1 MSLPFGGELLRPPR
15 TRSVADSPIRPDRAD
30 SEITARWYHPPSAPR
45 PRSTVLG
52 PGRETA
58 AGGADGRGSAAHGVV
73 FLSRRRSTPLCVRA
87 HSPPC
92 SSSPPW
98 RPLRSP
104 FPAPPTWYTKVD
116 EATREAQ
123 RSGRP
128 ILVDLYAA
136 WCGWCKELD
145 RNVFSTPRFQQFARD
160 FVLLRVDTED
170 GGEGSELDARYQVQQ
185 PADHAAA
192 RRRSHP
198 ARQGRGLRP
207 DRRVHRHDRGRAQV
221 LRRVRGAREDAL
233 AGGEL
238 NAQKSAAAEA
248 HMRGDG
254 KRAAA
259 LYRKIAA
266 SGDVPGPVAGALQY
280 MLADALRLSKDWEGA
295 RAALQRAREEAQ
307 KVNDPDLLERAEM
320 LATNVAQES
329 GDCKGAKDHWSA
341 S

>member
-1 MSLPFGGELLRPPR
+1 MRSRTLPALLLLTALASPA
-15 TRSVADSPIRPDRAD
+15 VAVS
-30 SEITARWYHPPSAPR
+30 
-45 PRSTVLG
+45 
-52 PGRETA
+52 
-58 AGGADGRGSAAHGVV
+58 
-73 FLSRRRSTPLCVRA
+73 
-87 HSPPC
+87 
-92 SSSPPW
+92 
-98 RPLRSP
+98 
-104 FPAPPTWYTKVD
+104 APPTWYTKVD

-170 GGEGSELDARYQVQQ
+170 GGEGSALDSRYQVQSLPTTLLLDGDRILLGKVEGYAPTDEYIAMIQ
-185 PADHAAA
+185 EELKTFAEYSA
-192 RRRSHP
+192 RAKS
-198 ARQGRGLRP
+198 
-207 DRRVHRHDRGRAQV
+207 
-221 LRRVRGAREDAL
+221 AL
-233 AGGEL
+233 AGDEL
-238 NAQKSAAAEA
+238 SAQKSVAAEA

-329 GDCKGAKDHWSA
+329 GDCKGAKDRLERFLVEHPKSGLASEAKRALRAIESDKSA
-341 S
+341 QCT